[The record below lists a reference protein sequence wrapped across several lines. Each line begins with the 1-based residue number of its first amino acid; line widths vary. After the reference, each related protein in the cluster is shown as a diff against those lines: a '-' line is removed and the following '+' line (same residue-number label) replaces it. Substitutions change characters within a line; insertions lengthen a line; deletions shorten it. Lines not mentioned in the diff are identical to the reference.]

1 MENQQPQPTA
11 PQSEAPVT
19 QKLPYEPPKATF
31 VPLKLEER
39 LLTCDKVCP
48 VGTTCCTPGHTGGLV
63 YS

>member
-19 QKLPYEPPKATF
+19 QKLPYAPPTATF

-39 LLTCDKVCP
+39 LLACGKVFGALGQCNHEP
-48 VGTTCCTPGHTGGLV
+48 LV
-63 YS
+63 S